1 MPVTIDDVEKVAAL
15 ARLSFSAPEKEKMTA
30 LLNRILDYMD
40 KLNELDTK
48 DAEPTSHVLPIKNVF
63 REDEMKPS
71 FPREELLGN
80 APSRDERYFR
90 VPRVIE

>member
-1 MPVTIDDVEKVAAL
+1 MPVTIDDVDKVAAL
-15 ARLSFSAPEKEKMTA
+15 ARLYFSAPEKEKMTA

-40 KLNELDTK
+40 KLNELDTENV
-48 DAEPTSHVLPIKNVF
+48 EPTSHVLTIKNVF
-63 REDEMKPS
+63 REDEVETS
-71 FPREELLGN
+71 FSCEELLAN